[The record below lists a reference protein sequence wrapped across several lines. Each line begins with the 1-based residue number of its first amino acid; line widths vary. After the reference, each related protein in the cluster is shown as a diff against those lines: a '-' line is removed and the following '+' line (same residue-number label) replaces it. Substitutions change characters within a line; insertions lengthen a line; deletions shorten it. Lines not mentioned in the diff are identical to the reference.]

1 MGWMKRVR
9 TLFGA
14 ALLVLGLVALIHPR
28 VEMPA
33 QKTEV
38 QVVGQKLLIET
49 RRIVTIPPILSG
61 LVMVVGIGLM
71 LLSPRKL

>member
-1 MGWMKRVR
+1 MKRVR

>member
-1 MGWMKRVR
+1 MKRAR
-9 TLFGA
+9 TLCGA
-14 ALLVLGLVALIHPR
+14 AFIVLGLVALVHPR

-49 RRIVTIPPILSG
+49 RRIVMIPPILSG
-61 LVMVVGIGLM
+61 LLMVAGIGLM
-71 LLSPRKL
+71 LLGPRKL

>member
-1 MGWMKRVR
+1 M
-9 TLFGA
+9 LFGA
-14 ALLVLGLVALIHPR
+14 AFVVLGLVALIHPR

-61 LVMVVGIGLM
+61 LLMVAGIGLM
-71 LLSPRKL
+71 LLGPRKL

>member
-1 MGWMKRVR
+1 MKRVR

-14 ALLVLGLVALIHPR
+14 ALLVLGVVALIHPR

>member
-1 MGWMKRVR
+1 MKRAR
-9 TLFGA
+9 TLGA
-14 ALLVLGLVALIHPR
+14 AFVVLGLLALIHPR

-38 QVVGQKLLIET
+38 QVGGQKLLIET

-61 LVMVVGIGLM
+61 LVMVAGIGLM
-71 LLSPRKL
+71 LLGPRKL